1 METVCQVCMHHCRL
15 KPGQLGICRARKNED
30 GKIRCE
36 NYGQVTSL
44 NLDPIE
50 KKPLHMFYPGSL
62 ILSVGSYGCNLR
74 CPLCQN
80 HEISMEDKDGA
91 EACGSS
97 PQELTARAQN

>member
-50 KKPLHMFYPGSL
+50 KKPLQIG
-62 ILSVGSYGCNLR
+62 
-74 CPLCQN
+74 
-80 HEISMEDKDGA
+80 
-91 EACGSS
+91 
-97 PQELTARAQN
+97 RASWRERVFITV